1 MTLQRQP
8 NHPCTF
14 FYLFNNQ
21 IERFEV
27 AVQQSPRHA
36 GNWTKNGSE
45 MARFTPGNFFEMT
58 GSEMVRYTW
67 SFL

>member
-1 MTLQRQP
+1 M
-8 NHPCTF
+8 
-14 FYLFNNQ
+14 
-21 IERFEV
+21 
-27 AVQQSPRHA
+27 QQSPRHA